1 MLASFQE
8 FAIRIVY
15 GEFLIQIVDETSIS
29 IFFLH
34 IGCWHSQKESLIPQW
49 DTTPFLNTY

>member
-29 IFFLH
+29 IFFFILVAGIH
-34 IGCWHSQKESLIPQW
+34 KKESLIPQW